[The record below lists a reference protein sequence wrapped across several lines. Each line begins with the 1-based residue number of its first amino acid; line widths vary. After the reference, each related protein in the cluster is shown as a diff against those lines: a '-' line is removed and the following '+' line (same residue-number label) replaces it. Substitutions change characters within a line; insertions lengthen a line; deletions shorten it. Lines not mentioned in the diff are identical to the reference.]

1 MLKIV
6 VQLNI
11 LILHWALV
19 MTAIVHAAP
28 AQVNTTAQPVPML
41 PFCTLML
48 ITTTIHTDCALILAL
63 TLARWVTYPPE
74 SVLIVLLVVITVTLL
89 TRVASATH
97 ILYLIP
103 LISNATVTLSTTFT
117 PHLTT
122 PLCWLTHITS
132 SGIPSS
138 STACPL
144 IVLAYLIIM
153 PPTLLVTAAAIVV
166 S

>member
-19 MTAIVHAAP
+19 MTVIVHAAP

-41 PFCTLML
+41 PFCTHTLT
-48 ITTTIHTDCALILAL
+48 TTTIHTDCALILAL

-74 SVLIVLLVVITVTLL
+74 SVLIVLLGATPATLL
-89 TRVASATH
+89 TRAANATH
-97 ILYLIP
+97 ILYLIL
-103 LISNATVTLSTTFT
+103 LISNATVTLNTTFT

-122 PLCWLTHITS
+122 PL
-132 SGIPSS
+132 
-138 STACPL
+138 
-144 IVLAYLIIM
+144 Y
-153 PPTLLVTAAAIVV
+153 
-166 S
+166 